1 MHKHSKIYDA
11 DSYAVTLGKGRA
23 QISEPDLFYILLNF
37 VLYYTY
43 FCGHPLW
50 LRGKEPTCQCRR
62 FWFSHWVRKISWRRE
77 WQPAPISL
85 PGKAHGQR
93 KLTGPSAWNRK
104 RFRHNLRL
112 KTYLFLYL
120 KLDLNP
126 PTFIQIIINFCCCCS
141 CHKSLVLP
149 NISNLVQSVKHSKL

>member
-1 MHKHSKIYDA
+1 MHKQDKNLVFFYLYIQTIMHKHSKIYDA
-11 DSYAVTLGKGRA
+11 DSYAVTLGKGHA

-50 LRGKEPTCQCRR
+50 LRSKEPTCQCRR

-85 PGKAHGQR
+85 PGKAHGQK
-93 KLTGPSAWNRK
+93 KLTGPSAWNCK
-104 RFRHNLRL
+104 RFGHNLRL
-112 KTYLFLYL
+112 KTYLFLHL

-126 PTFIQIIINFCCCCS
+126 PHLYSGNY
-141 CHKSLVLP
+141 
-149 NISNLVQSVKHSKL
+149 KLLLLLFLS